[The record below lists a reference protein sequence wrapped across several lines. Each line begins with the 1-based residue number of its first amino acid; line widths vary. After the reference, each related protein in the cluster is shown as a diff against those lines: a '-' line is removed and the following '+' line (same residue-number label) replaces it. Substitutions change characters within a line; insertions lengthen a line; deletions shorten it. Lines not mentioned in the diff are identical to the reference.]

1 MAGKRTVAPTGK
13 KRKRASLAESAAALE
28 ALGVDAVSV
37 LEWAAWAEAQALGLA
52 PDKAVAVDARLL
64 FAPSVADAIVCAALV
79 CQDPPVEMRWQRL
92 SPSDEKLLL
101 TALEIK
107 AEKDAQ
113 ALLLRVSAALRSPN
127 DPNLDAAELEVRSTE
142 ALVLARAVQAEAER
156 LAKRFERLR
165 TSDGKPRSA
174 AIAQARQHVAEER
187 GMSVGALQL
196 KIRRAFEA
204 SPGVAWPEIMPRPSK
219 NRHA

>member
-1 MAGKRTVAPTGK
+1 MARKRSVAPTEK
-13 KRKRASLAESAAALE
+13 KRKSASLAESAAALE

-37 LEWAAWAEAQALGLA
+37 LEWAAWAEEQARGLA

-92 SPSDEKLLL
+92 SPNDERNLL
-101 TALEIK
+101 TSLEIK

-113 ALLLRVSAALRSPN
+113 GLILRVSAALRSPN
-127 DPNLDAAELEVRSTE
+127 DPNLDAAELEVRTTE

-156 LAKRFERLR
+156 LAARFERLR
-165 TSDGKPRSA
+165 TSDGKPKSA

-187 GMSVGALQL
+187 GMSVAALQL
-196 KIRRAFEA
+196 KIRRAFGD
-204 SPGVAWPEIMPRPSK
+204 SPGAAWPAIMPKTLK